1 MQENTSNTSS
11 LPFSGNLVGLLRYRA
26 NTQPDKIAYTF
37 LRDGETE
44 ELSYTFAEL
53 EQQAQIIAAKLQGMV
68 SPGSRVLLLYPNGV
82 EYVAAFFG
90 CLYAGMIAV
99 PAYPPRRNRSDQRLA
114 TIAANAGASVILTT
128 ADVAL
133 QVQNNAQLKFA
144 QELEALSW
152 VATDSLSPAL
162 ADTWQMPQITSES
175 LAFLQ
180 YTSGSTGSPKG
191 VMVSHANLLHN
202 LRELE
207 LTFDYTADSIMVTWL
222 PIFHDMGLIYGI
234 LGPCYSGYSCY
245 LMMPVAFLQKPLRWL
260 EAISRYGG
268 THTAAPNFAFDLCVQ
283 RATPEQLE
291 QLDLSRWRAALNGAE
306 PVRKETLESFA
317 ATFAPCGFRPVT
329 FCPGYGLAEGTL
341 VLAAVNAPQFP
352 QFLDIQAEALGQ
364 DSVLPLDA
372 AQARGERYL
381 SLVGCG
387 GSEIDTRIAI
397 VNPRNLQVC
406 TPSGVGEI
414 WAGGLTIAQGYW
426 ENQQATEETFQA
438 FTATGDGPFL
448 RTGDMGFMHEGNLY
462 ITGRLKDVIVIRG
475 ANYYPN
481 DIELS
486 VEQSHPSLNNS
497 GAAAFSV
504 EVDGEE
510 RLIVMQEVKRTE
522 LKRLDVGAVMN
533 AIRGAVSEQ
542 HELQLYAII
551 LINPATLP
559 KTSSGKV
566 QRRACREAFL
576 NGTIDKE
583 ITRWQQTGTTTA
595 KKSFSMRDVL
605 TKLPLSVRQ
614 DTLQAYLQDEIIAV
628 LGLDASTHIDP
639 RTRLFAFGL
648 DSLLSVALK
657 DNLERGIDSALRDTL
672 FFDFP
677 TLEVLVPYLLNDVLQ
692 LGKTATVAA
701 TADDTPSDDD
711 AIDMDA
717 DLLALIED
725 ELKDVL

>member
-1 MQENTSNTSS
+1 MQENTFNTSN

-26 NTQPDKIAYTF
+26 DTQPDKMAYTF

-53 EQQAQIIAAKLQGMV
+53 DQQARMIATKLQGMV
-68 SPGSRVLLLYPNGV
+68 ALGSRVLLLYPNGV

-114 TIAANAGASVILTT
+114 TIAANAGAGVILTT
-128 ADVAL
+128 AEVAS

-144 QELEALSW
+144 PELEALCW

-162 ADTWQMPQITSES
+162 AAAWQMPSITSES

-245 LMMPVAFLQKPLRWL
+245 LMMPVAFLQKPQRWL

-283 RATPEQLE
+283 RATPEQLA

-317 ATFAPCGFRPVT
+317 TLFAPCGFNPIT

-341 VLAAVNAPQFP
+341 VLAALNAPQSP
-352 QFLDIQAEALGQ
+352 QFLEIQAEALSR

-372 AQARGERYL
+372 AAKERGERYL

-397 VNPRNLQVC
+397 VNPKNLQAC
-406 TPSGVGEI
+406 EPDGVGEI

-426 ENQQATEETFQA
+426 ENPVATEETFQA

-448 RTGDMGFMHEGNLY
+448 RTGDMGFVHEGNLY

-486 VEQSHPSLNNS
+486 VEQSHPALNSS
-497 GAAAFSV
+497 GAAAFAV
-504 EVDGEE
+504 DVDGEE
-510 RLIVMQEVKRTE
+510 RLVVMQEIKRTE
-522 LKRLDVGAVMN
+522 LKRLDVDAVMN

-566 QRRACREAFL
+566 QRRACRDAFVD
-576 NGTIDKE
+576 GTIDKE
-583 ITRWQQTGTTTA
+583 ITRWQQTSVATA
-595 KKSFSMRDVL
+595 KKLLSMRDTL
-605 TKLPLSVRQ
+605 TCLPPSARP
-614 DTLQAYLQDEIIAV
+614 DTLQTYLQDEIIAV
-628 LGLDASTHIDP
+628 LGLKATTHIDP
-639 RTRLFAFGL
+639 RTQFFAFGL
-648 DSLLSVALK
+648 DSMLSVALK
-657 DNLERGIDSALRDTL
+657 DNLEQGLDSKLRDTL

-677 TLEVLVPYLLNDVLQ
+677 SLEVLVPYLLDDVLQ
-692 LGKTATVAA
+692 LEASTTPAA
-701 TADDTPSDDD
+701 PPQHTLSDDD
-711 AIDMDA
+711 NDT
-717 DLLALIED
+717 DLLALLED

>member
-1 MQENTSNTSS
+1 MQENTSNTSN
-11 LPFSGNLVGLLRYRA
+11 LPFSGTLVGLLRYRA
-26 NTQPDKIAYTF
+26 NTQPSKMAYTF

-53 EQQAQIIAAKLQGMV
+53 DQQARIIATKLQSMAAL
-68 SPGSRVLLLYPNGV
+68 GSRVLLLYPNGV

-114 TIAANAGASVILTT
+114 TIAANAGAGVILTT

-133 QVQNNAQLKFA
+133 QVNNNKQLTFA
-144 QELEALSW
+144 PELEALSW
-152 VATDSLSPAL
+152 VATDSLSPVL
-162 ADTWQMPQITSES
+162 ADAWQMPQVTSES

-260 EAISRYGG
+260 EALSRYGG

-283 RATPEQLE
+283 RATPEQLK

-306 PVRKETLESFA
+306 PVRQETLESFA
-317 ATFAPCGFRPVT
+317 TTFAPCGFRPTT

-341 VLAAVNAPQFP
+341 VLAAVNAPQLAQSF
-352 QFLDIQAEALGQ
+352 DIQAEALSR
-364 DSVLPLDA
+364 DAVLPLDA
-372 AQARGERYL
+372 AAKTRGERYL

-397 VNPRNLQVC
+397 VNPQNLNVC
-406 TPSGVGEI
+406 APDGVGEI

-426 ENQQATEETFQA
+426 ENQPATEETFQA
-438 FTATGDGPFL
+438 FTSAGDGPFL
-448 RTGDMGFMHEGNLY
+448 RTGDMGFVHEGNLY

-486 VEQSHPSLNNS
+486 VEQSHPSLNSS

-510 RLIVMQEVKRTE
+510 RLVVMQEIKRTE
-522 LKRLDVGAVMN
+522 LKRLDVEAVMN

-566 QRRACREAFL
+566 QRRACRDAFVG
-576 NGTIDKE
+576 GTIDKE
-583 ITRWQQTGTTTA
+583 ITRWQQLSTATA

-605 TKLPLSVRQ
+605 TKLPASVRK
-614 DTLQAYLQDEIIAV
+614 DTLQVYLQDEIIAI
-628 LGLDASTHIDP
+628 LGLDPATHIDP
-639 RTRLFAFGL
+639 RARLFVFGL

-657 DNLERGIDSALRDTL
+657 DNLERGLDSKLRDTL

-677 TLEVLVPYLLNDVLQ
+677 TLDVLVPYLLDDVLQ
-692 LGKTATVAA
+692 LGKPATVEAA
-701 TADDTPSDDD
+701 ADNALLDDTDTD
-711 AIDMDA
+711 